1 MLSELLLSPAALAG
15 ACFAAAIASP
25 GWGALAAGVL
35 AYACPGG
42 SFALLSGAAAAGGFA
57 GDALAFLLWRRR
69 PAETLPASPEDAR
82 RRALLSRLR
91 QIFPAAGVGLQSVQL
106 FRRDWAGLE
115 ARRRAPAGAFL
126 LSLAAGSVIGAL
138 AGAALAQF
146 ALARHFGAWGPG
158 EARAILPGLML
169 LALLVAETG
178 RIVLERLA
186 QRSQRFLSQ
195 SHHENSPR

>member
-1 MLSELLLSPAALAG
+1 MMSSL
-15 ACFAAAIASP
+15 
-25 GWGALAAGVL
+25 
-35 AYACPGG
+35 
-42 SFALLSGAAAAGGFA
+42 
-57 GDALAFLLWRRR
+57 RR
-69 PAETLPASPEDAR
+69 
-82 RRALLSRLR
+82 
-91 QIFPAAGVGLQSVQL
+91 F
-106 FRRDWAGLE
+106 
-115 ARRRAPAGAFL
+115 
-126 LSLAAGSVIGAL
+126 GAL